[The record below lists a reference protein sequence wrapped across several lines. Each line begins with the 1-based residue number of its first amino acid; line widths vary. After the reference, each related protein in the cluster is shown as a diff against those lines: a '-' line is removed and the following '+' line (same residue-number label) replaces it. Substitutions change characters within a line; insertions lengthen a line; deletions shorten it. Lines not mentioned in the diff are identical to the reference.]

1 MNPRY
6 AIGLLS
12 LTVGLMAFA
21 GAGPGA
27 RAQEPAQPKDEALD
41 SLLEKL
47 SSSSDGRGAKAE
59 KSAKAKGSKS
69 DKDAKAKGKSSQKAE
84 ASRGSDSKARS
95 GGASGSRAG
104 AAPSGKP
111 AAPKPG
117 GSSAVSG
124 KDKDLDDLLEKLGE
138 TKDAPTPDERPR
150 GGPGGDADRQGRP
163 PARPG
168 QAERNQPAG
177 KDKDLD
183 QHLEELTGRRRKRN
197 GDDGQRTGK
206 VGEIIK
212 EMRDVEQKLGK
223 PDTSEG
229 TREEQKRIVKNIDT
243 LIEEIRKSGGTMRGL
258 VFRRAR
264 QRGQQQSGGQQQ
276 GQTRGA
282 QARGVGPSKPLQPT
296 GKHANVGG
304 KDIWGHLPAE
314 LRQEIENQTQEE
326 ALSAKKELVDRYY
339 LSVGKG
345 KLVREE

>member
-1 MNPRY
+1 MNARY

-12 LTVGLMAFA
+12 LAIGLTASA
-21 GAGPGA
+21 GAGA
-27 RAQEPAQPKDEALD
+27 RAQAPAQPKDEALD
-41 SLLEKL
+41 DLLQKL
-47 SSSSDGRGAKAE
+47 LSPSDGPGAKSE
-59 KSAKAKGSKS
+59 KSAKSRGSKS
-69 DKDAKAKGKSSQKAE
+69 DDAAKSKGKAAQKGEAAKGSEPKAKA
-84 ASRGSDSKARS
+84 
-95 GGASGSRAG
+95 GGAGGSRAG
-104 AAPSGKP
+104 TAPAGKP
-111 AAPKPG
+111 ATSKPG

-150 GGPGGDADRQGRP
+150 QGPGGDADRQGRP

-223 PDTSEG
+223 PDTGEG

-243 LIEEIRKSGGTMRGL
+243 LIEQVKNSGGSMRGL
-258 VFRRAR
+258 AFRRVRQPGR
-264 QRGQQQSGGQQQ
+264 QRGGQE
-276 GQTRGA
+276 GQTPGA
-282 QARGVGPSKPLQPT
+282 QARGVGPSKPLPPT

-304 KDIWGHLPAE
+304 KNIWGHLPAE
-314 LRQEIENQTQEE
+314 LRQEIENQTGEE
-326 ALSAKKELVDRYY
+326 ALSAKRELVDRYY
-339 LSVGKG
+339 LSIAKG